1 MLKIF
6 FENRLL
12 AISSDYEECS
22 KLRNSIVFTLQTLND
37 VPPIINEFIENEQLI
52 NLYIYSGDISD
63 DRVFEEICKKFKKI
77 TAAGGLVKN
86 SRDEI
91 LMIYRFNH
99 WDLPKG
105 WHEDNEIIE
114 QTAIREVEE
123 ECGLNE
129 LELIAPIIKT
139 HHIYKQ
145 NQTWIFKETHWFEL
159 YYKKNEQPKPQQE
172 EGIEEVKWVS
182 VDGLPEYLDKT
193 YPSVKE
199 VFKASKIL

>member
-37 VPPIINEFIENEQLI
+37 TPLIVNEFIENEQLI
-52 NLYIYSGDISD
+52 NLYIYSDAIGEERI
-63 DRVFEEICKKFKKI
+63 FEEICTKFKKI

-86 SRDEI
+86 SKNEI
-91 LMIYRFNH
+91 LIIYRYSH

-105 WHEDNEIIE
+105 WHEDNESIE

-129 LELIAPIIKT
+129 LELITPIIKT
-139 HHIYKQ
+139 YHIYIQ
-145 NQTWIFKETHWFEL
+145 NQVWILKETHWFEL
-159 YYKKNEQPKPQQE
+159 YYKKNKQPKPQQE

-182 VDGLPEYLDKT
+182 AGRLPEYLNKT